1 MTDDDPF
8 RRLLRWYP
16 ASWRRAHG
24 DVVAGM
30 LRDVAE
36 ATGRAAPS
44 RAERR
49 SARIEGL
56 AHHLDRR
63 LALVAAVAAV
73 VLAAAGFILYLV
85 VPAIL
90 QNTAGVLP
98 LEGGPTVMSVVAAVA
113 IFSVPLFVAVS
124 LIATLRVR
132 GLRAGPALASLVIAA
147 FATVLLAAAGASWSI
162 GFDEADAGLPRS
174 PFASAWLFLAAG
186 SALLGATATA
196 ILIGTMLAGR
206 LRGWAYA
213 IGGAAGL
220 VLAPT
225 LMVTLPSPATAGLTA
240 IGALVL
246 ADLGTRPPRG
256 GTRSP
261 ARSVPAARGWTPT
274 SATPADTPAPH
285 DRAAEVRSRWIAGLA
300 TTSFV
305 LGIPAVAFAF
315 AGSQWSPLDASE
327 AMRAGIAAGA
337 LAAIPLTL
345 CVGVARTGHRTRDRW
360 GPAAL
365 LAAAAAA
372 LAIVNAASDGD
383 GNAIVWQLLLCALP
397 IAGAVA
403 WLLLTSWRAGD
414 SGGILAIGAALPVL
428 VLALGLQL
436 LPFLA
441 PVAALVVAVSASV
454 RRRRRAV
461 AVG

>member
-24 DVVAGM
+24 DIVAGM

-36 ATGRAAPS
+36 ATGGAAPS
-44 RAERR
+44 PAERR

-90 QNTAGVLP
+90 QSTAGVLP
-98 LEGGPTVMSVVAAVA
+98 WEGGPTAMSVVAAVT
-113 IFSVPLFVAVS
+113 IFSVPLFVAMS

-132 GLRAGPALASLVIAA
+132 GLRAGPALASLVIATL
-147 FATVLLAAAGASWSI
+147 ATVLLAGAGASWSI
-162 GFDEADAGLPRS
+162 GFDEADAGVARS
-174 PFASAWLFLAAG
+174 PFAAAWLFLAAG
-186 SALLGATATA
+186 AALLGATATA

-206 LRGWAYA
+206 LRGWAYV

-225 LMVTLPSPATAGLTA
+225 LMITLPSPATAGLAA

-246 ADLGTRPPRG
+246 ADLGTRPPRRD
-256 GTRSP
+256 TRSP
-261 ARSVPAARGWTPT
+261 AGSVPSAPGWAPASAA
-274 SATPADTPAPH
+274 AADSPGPH
-285 DRAAEVRSRWIAGLA
+285 GRAAEARSRWIAGLA

-315 AGSQWSPLDASE
+315 AGSQWSALDATE
-327 AMRAGIAAGA
+327 AMRAGIASGA
-337 LAAIPLTL
+337 LAAIPFAL

-403 WLLLTSWRAGD
+403 WLLLTSWGAGD

-436 LPFLA
+436 LPFLT

>member
-24 DVVAGM
+24 DIVAGM

-36 ATGRAAPS
+36 ATGGAAPS
-44 RAERR
+44 PAERR

-90 QNTAGVLP
+90 QSTAGVLP
-98 LEGGPTVMSVVAAVA
+98 WEGGPTAMSVVAAVTL
-113 IFSVPLFVAVS
+113 FSVPLFVAMS

-132 GLRAGPALASLVIAA
+132 GLRAGPALASLVIATL
-147 FATVLLAAAGASWSI
+147 ATVLLAGAGASWSI
-162 GFDEADAGLPRS
+162 GFDEADAGVARS
-174 PFASAWLFLAAG
+174 PFAAAWLFLAAG
-186 SALLGATATA
+186 AALLGATATA

-206 LRGWAYA
+206 LRGWAYV

-225 LMVTLPSPATAGLTA
+225 LMITLPSPATAGLAA

-246 ADLGTRPPRG
+246 ADLGTRPPRRD
-256 GTRSP
+256 TRSP
-261 ARSVPAARGWTPT
+261 AGSVPSAPGWAPASAA
-274 SATPADTPAPH
+274 AADSPGPH
-285 DRAAEVRSRWIAGLA
+285 GRAAEARSRWIAGLA

-315 AGSQWSPLDASE
+315 AGSQWSALDATE
-327 AMRAGIAAGA
+327 AMRAGIASGA
-337 LAAIPLTL
+337 LAAIPFAL
-345 CVGVARTGHRTRDRW
+345 CVGVARTGHRTRDPW

-403 WLLLTSWRAGD
+403 WLLLTSWGAGD

-436 LPFLA
+436 LPFLT

>member
-24 DVVAGM
+24 DIVAGM

-36 ATGRAAPS
+36 ATGGAAPS
-44 RAERR
+44 PAERR

-90 QNTAGVLP
+90 QSTAGVLP
-98 LEGGPTVMSVVAAVA
+98 WEGGPTAMSVVAAVT
-113 IFSVPLFVAVS
+113 IFSVPLFVAMS

-132 GLRAGPALASLVIAA
+132 GLRAGPALASLVIATL
-147 FATVLLAAAGASWSI
+147 ATVLLAGAGASWSI
-162 GFDEADAGLPRS
+162 GFDEADAGVARS
-174 PFASAWLFLAAG
+174 PFAAAWLFLAAG
-186 SALLGATATA
+186 AALLGATATA

-206 LRGWAYA
+206 LRGWAYV

-225 LMVTLPSPATAGLTA
+225 LMITLPSPATAGLAA

-246 ADLGTRPPRG
+246 ADLGTRPPRRD
-256 GTRSP
+256 TRSP
-261 ARSVPAARGWTPT
+261 AGSVPSAPGWAPASAA
-274 SATPADTPAPH
+274 AADSPGPH
-285 DRAAEVRSRWIAGLA
+285 GRAAEARSRWIAGLA

-305 LGIPAVAFAF
+305 LGMPAVAFAF
-315 AGSQWSPLDASE
+315 AGSQWSALDATE
-327 AMRAGIAAGA
+327 AMRAGIASGA
-337 LAAIPLTL
+337 LAAIPFAL

-403 WLLLTSWRAGD
+403 WLLLTSWGAGD

-436 LPFLA
+436 LPFLT